1 MYWSV
6 FAGYCPED
14 HTDVKSVECQPSCL
28 DTSSGLDQET
38 TAAPNTITSD
48 NLINLINN
56 DSHILSQELS
66 GGIVSEDKKYTWNV
80 SDITPLSTSKEH
92 LSIVRTPVNESLK
105 SSEKLLRH
113 KRDILKERITPAVA
127 KPHRKTFKTYQ
138 QEFLDARRLPL
149 VRHPFGTN
157 DVRCA
162 PINQSNCMQERIVFK
177 AHGPQTGMCV
187 ASDR

>member
-1 MYWSV
+1 MYSFV
-6 FAGYCPED
+6 FEGYCPED
-14 HTDVKSVECQPSCL
+14 HTDVRSVECQPSCL
-28 DTSSGLDQET
+28 DTSPSLDQET
-38 TAAPNTITSD
+38 TAAPNIITSD
-48 NLINLINN
+48 NLIDFINN
-56 DSHILSQELS
+56 DSDILSLELS
-66 GGIVSEDKKYTWNV
+66 GGIVSEDKNYTWNV
-80 SDITPLSTSKEH
+80 SDIAPRSTIKEDPN
-92 LSIVRTPVNESLK
+92 LVRTTVDESHIF
-105 SSEKLLRH
+105 SEKLLRH
-113 KRDILKERITPAVA
+113 KRDILKEGITPEVA
-127 KPHRKTFKTYQ
+127 KSHRKTFQTYQ